1 VGVAVALGLTLAV
14 IEFGCPDHAD
24 EQARVEIAVPSGDT
38 PEGDVLL
45 FHELVH
51 ATQQSGPAAPS
62 SAATSA
68 LHDAAERAVTEFG
81 PRGTVKDFNQRHS
94 VRYHPP
100 RPTTSDVQPSSQME
114 SERELLVELALAFED
129 LARERTGRKPNQA
142 ASNAASRASWVMAQI
157 FGTVSWDVQRRELR
171 ERDPRDFVDTHGIGL
186 GKSVKYGMAD
196 PEEDEATFTTMIYI
210 MERDEARSPE
220 TDLIGYVLAQLAI
233 DNVEPA
239 LKYLCVQYALTL
251 GGFRSDES
259 CTRTVPDPTQRVRAA
274 LDLAERS
281 RPAPLRPHLARALSA
296 LRAAEA
302 FLTEQCR

>member
-1 VGVAVALGLTLAV
+1 VGVAVALGLALAV
-14 IEFGCPDHAD
+14 IEFGRPDHAD
-24 EQARVEIAVPSGDT
+24 EHARIEIAVPGGDT

-45 FHELVH
+45 FHEFDH
-51 ATQQSGPAAPS
+51 ALQQIAPAVPS

-68 LHDAAERAVTEFG
+68 PHDAAERAAIEFG
-81 PRGTVKDFNQRHS
+81 PCDTAEGCNQRHS

-100 RPTTSDVQPSSQME
+100 RLTTSDAQPSSQME

-129 LARERTGRKPNQA
+129 LAREHTGQKRNQA
-142 ASNAASRASWVMAQI
+142 ASDAASRASWVMARI
-157 FGTVSWDVQRRELR
+157 FGTVSWDMQTRELR

-196 PEEDEATFTTMIYI
+196 PEEDKATFATMIYI
-210 MERDEARSPE
+210 MERGKARSPE

-239 LKYLCVQYALTL
+239 LKYLCAQYSLTL
-251 GGFRSDES
+251 EGFSDES

-281 RPAPLRPHLARALSA
+281 RPALLQPHLARALA
-296 LRAAEA
+296 AIRAAEA